1 MDQTSAQEKERL
13 AQTLL
18 DCPWNHTIQGGQ
30 AMTDHPPKLTD
41 HDVLLHARTRLQA
54 HLPLHADGSV
64 CTTTDLLQVL
74 LGVAVNQGTIE
85 AICAD
90 LLGTPDPQT
99 IRRYLNA
106 QLRVDDLPALLD
118 HVNAALA
125 EELPEWLWSSAHDVA
140 IDFHDRPYYGTLA
153 QDTGLWVRGEA
164 KAGTTRFYRIASA
177 YVMLASMRVTLALH
191 FVRPEDTPQ
200 SVLQQLLERLEGL
213 GLRVKRLFLDKGFAG
228 TAVLRL
234 LLRRGQA
241 ALIACPIRGK
251 SGGTRALCQG
261 KGSYRT
267 RYSFTDAAGEMVEV
281 DLAVCRVM
289 TMAKRTR
296 RMERHANW
304 LIFILMGLN
313 LSAQQVRWLYRK
325 RFGIESSYR
334 CAGQGRGW
342 TTSRNVAYRFVL
354 LALSFILL
362 NVWLHLRWC
371 WGQVPRRGR
380 RRLDT
385 QRFALSRLIAF
396 VRRALEHHYGF
407 AHEIVA
413 LVAPRP

>member
-1 MDQTSAQEKERL
+1 
-13 AQTLL
+13 
-18 DCPWNHTIQGGQ
+18 
-30 AMTDHPPKLTD
+30 MTDHTPKLTD
-41 HDVLLHARTRLQA
+41 QDVLLHARTRLQA
-54 HLPLHADGSV
+54 HLPLHADGYV

-85 AICAD
+85 ALCAD
-90 LLGTPDPQT
+90 LLGTPDPHP

-164 KAGTTRFYRIASA
+164 KAGTTRFYRIATA
-177 YVMLASMRVTLALH
+177 YVTLASMRVTLALH
-191 FVRPEDTPQ
+191 FVRPEDTPL
-200 SVLQQLLERLEGL
+200 SVLKQVLERLEGL
-213 GLRVKRLFLDKGFAG
+213 GLRPKRLFLDKGFAG

-234 LLRRGQA
+234 LLRRGQP

-251 SGGTRALCQG
+251 TGGTRALCRG
-261 KGSYRT
+261 TGSYRT
-267 RYSFTDAAGEMVEV
+267 RYSFTDATGEAVEAK
-281 DLAVCRVM
+281 LAVCRVV
-289 TMAKRTR
+289 TTATRTG
-296 RMERHANW
+296 RMERHAGW
-304 LIFILMGLN
+304 LIFILVELD
-313 LSAQQVRWLYRK
+313 LPAHQVRRLYRK

-334 CAGQGRGW
+334 CAGQVRGW

-362 NVWLHLRWC
+362 NIWLHLRWRFV
-371 WGQVPRRGR
+371 QVPRRGR
-380 RRLDT
+380 RWLDT
-385 QRFALSRLIAF
+385 KRFALSRLIAF
-396 VRRALEHHYGF
+396 VRRALEHHYG
-407 AHEIVA
+407 AVHEIVA
-413 LVAPRP
+413 LATPRP